1 MPKLK
6 LKKLPAPDETVR
18 PVLAGLRPK
27 KPVPSEA
34 VTITVEEAATRLRIG
49 RNQAYEAVR
58 RGDIPAIRVGA
69 RWLVPTIALERL
81 LRCEPKISP
90 AA

>member
-6 LKKLPAPDETVR
+6 
-18 PVLAGLRPK
+18 PK
-27 KPVPSEA
+27 KPPAPEA
-34 VTITVEEAATRLRIG
+34 VTITVDEAALRLRIG

-69 RWLVPTIALERL
+69 RWLVPTVALERL
-81 LRCEPKISP
+81 LRCDPTR
-90 AA
+90 

>member
-6 LKKLPAPDETVR
+6 SKKLPAPAAV
-18 PVLAGLRPK
+18 PPFLARLRPK
-27 KPVPSEA
+27 KPAPPEA
-34 VTITVEEAATRLRIG
+34 VTITVDEAATRLRIG

-69 RWLVPTIALERL
+69 RWLVPTVALERL
-81 LRCEPKISP
+81 LSCDPPTR
-90 AA
+90 